1 MAIFKGNPVADWWK
15 RYVGQFNT
23 QQAKPPVQTYPYAS
37 DCKGF
42 NTRFSRYDI
51 EQREKFGRPITK
63 EEEQFLCYVRAL
75 DNVYTD

>member
-1 MAIFKGNPVADWWK
+1 MALFKGYPVADWWK
-15 RYVGQFNT
+15 RYVGQYNK
-23 QQAKPPVQTYPYAS
+23 QAKPPVQTYPYAS

-42 NTRFSRYDI
+42 NTRFSRFDI
-51 EQREKFGRPITK
+51 EQREKFGHPLSK